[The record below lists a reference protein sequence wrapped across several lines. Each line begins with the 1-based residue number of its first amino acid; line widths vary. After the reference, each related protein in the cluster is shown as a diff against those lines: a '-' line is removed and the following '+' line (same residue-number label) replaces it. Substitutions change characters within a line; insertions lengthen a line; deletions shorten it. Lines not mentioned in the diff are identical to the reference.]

1 MIITTIFEPTPY
13 TYIYIITYIYI
24 NIYIIDMDVSKVMG
38 LPPASKSFDQESPI
52 GACAIADLGPAGG

>member
-1 MIITTIFEPTPY
+1 
-13 TYIYIITYIYI
+13 
-24 NIYIIDMDVSKVMG
+24 MDVSKVMG